1 MKSFSLALGFAITA
15 LSSALPISVLAQQKP
30 GDLILIGEL
39 TPKPASIQPFEQG
52 LKELAAWRG
61 SIKDPQSRA
70 VFQQITGEKRGTYL
84 IVLRGMHWADLDSS
98 TPSDEEEQAEFSKAM
113 GDTVASHIVRTY
125 EEIPKLS
132 HSGSPARN
140 RPAKY
145 YEIDTFHVPLGK
157 QDRFAAAVARFREA
171 FEKTKAPGDLICSAL
186 SEGGQFGTW
195 ELAFGHDTA
204 ADFGGPPPDEILKNA
219 FGSAEADS
227 IVKEFSDLT
236 GGFFT
241 EEVIEFRPDLSYF
254 PGEAK

>member
-1 MKSFSLALGFAITA
+1 MKASSLALGLAIA
-15 LSSALPISVLAQQKP
+15 VLGSALPVTVFAQQKP
-30 GDLILIGEL
+30 GTLTLIGEL
-39 TPKPASIQPFEQG
+39 TPKAGDRQQFEQG
-52 LKELAAWRG
+52 LKQLAAWHG
-61 SIKDPQSRA
+61 SIKDHQSRA
-70 VFQQITGEKRGTYL
+70 VFQQITGEKRGTYFV
-84 IVLRGMHWADLDSS
+84 VLRGMHWADLDSP
-98 TPSDEEEQAEFSKAM
+98 TPSDEQAQAEFSKDM
-113 GDTVASHIVRTY
+113 GDTVASHIVRTF
-125 EEIPKLS
+125 EEIPKLG
-132 HSGSPARN
+132 HSGSPSKN

-171 FEKTKAPGDLICSAL
+171 FEKTKAPGDFICSAL

-227 IVKEFSDLT
+227 IVREFSDLT

-241 EEVIEFRPDLSYF
+241 EEVVQFRPDLSYF
-254 PGEAK
+254 PSESK

>member
-1 MKSFSLALGFAITA
+1 MKSLGLVLALAITA
-15 LSSALPISVLAQQKP
+15 LSGALPKPVVAQQKP
-30 GDLILIGEL
+30 GNLILIGEL
-39 TPKPASIQPFEQG
+39 TPKPAAVQQFEQG
-52 LKELAAWRG
+52 LKQLAAWHG

-98 TPSDEEEQAEFSKAM
+98 TPSDEQEQAEFSKAM
-113 GDTVASHIVRTY
+113 GDTVAKHVVRTY
-125 EEIPKLS
+125 EEIPKLG

-171 FEKTKAPGDLICSAL
+171 FEKTKAPGDFICSAL

-219 FGSAEADS
+219 FGSTEADS
-227 IVKEFSDLT
+227 IVREFSDLT

-241 EEVIEFRPDLSYF
+241 EEVVQFRPDLSYF

>member
-1 MKSFSLALGFAITA
+1 MKCSGLALGLAIA
-15 LSSALPISVLAQQKP
+15 LTSALPTSVLAQQKP
-30 GDLILIGEL
+30 GNLILIGEL
-39 TPKPASIQPFEQG
+39 TPKPAAVQPFEQG
-52 LKELAAWRG
+52 LKQLAAWHG

-84 IVLRGMHWADLDSS
+84 IVLRGMHWADLDRQ
-98 TPSDEEEQAEFSKAM
+98 TPSDEQAQTEFSKAM
-113 GDTVASHIVRTY
+113 GDTVASHIVRAY
-125 EEIPKLS
+125 EEIPSLS
-132 HSGSPARN
+132 HPGSPARN

-171 FEKTKAPGDLICSAL
+171 FEKTKTPGDFICSAL

-195 ELAFGHDTA
+195 ELVFGHDTA

-219 FGSAEADS
+219 FGSTEANS
-227 IVKEFSDLT
+227 IVQEFSELT

-241 EEVIEFRPDLSYF
+241 EEVVQFRPDLSYF
-254 PGEAK
+254 PSESK